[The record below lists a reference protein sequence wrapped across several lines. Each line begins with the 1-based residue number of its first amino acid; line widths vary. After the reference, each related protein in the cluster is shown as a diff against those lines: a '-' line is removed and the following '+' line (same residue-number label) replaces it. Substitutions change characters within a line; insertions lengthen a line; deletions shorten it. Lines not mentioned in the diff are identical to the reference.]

1 MSKKEK
7 EKFIKLNVYND
18 PFTKKLESFEKKLD
32 NLIRQEIDY
41 DSSRGNFD
49 FLRYFR
55 LKK

>member
-18 PFTKKLESFEKKLD
+18 PFTKKLELFEEKLD